1 MKRRHV
7 TAAFLAMSVA
17 TAALSISQWLI
28 LRHSQSV
35 NMAVHAVPATLDADQ
50 FADSKSDSAQALPLE
65 VRFARASALLNGGG
79 LELAE
84 KHLSIMANDEEHPD
98 IALAAQ
104 FNLANGYLREA
115 LDTSESSGQYRS
127 LIELAKQRYRD
138 LLASTPDHWDTRYN
152 LELALRLAPEREAYE
167 VDDKGKPIKSVSVVF
182 PGFEDRE
189 LP

>member
-1 MKRRHV
+1 MKRRHA
-7 TAAFLAMSVA
+7 TAAFAVVSFTWV
-17 TAALSISQWLI
+17 ALSISQWLE
-28 LRHSQSV
+28 LQHNQSV
-35 NMAVHAVPATLDADQ
+35 NAAVQAVPAALNADQ
-50 FADSKSDSAQALPLE
+50 FADTQTDDGQNLPLE
-65 VRFARASALLNGGG
+65 VRFTRATALLNGGG

-84 KHLSIMANDEEHPD
+84 KHLSIMANDEQHPD

-138 LLASTPDHWDTRYN
+138 LLFTKPEHWDARYN
-152 LELALRLAPEREAYE
+152 LELALRLSPEVEAYE

>member
-7 TAAFLAMSVA
+7 SAIFATLGVA
-17 TAALSISQWLI
+17 LAALSASQWKQLHDNRSI
-28 LRHSQSV
+28 NQALRQT
-35 NMAVHAVPATLDADQ
+35 PDALSAEQ
-50 FADSKSDSAQALPLE
+50 FADPSVDAINEQPLE
-65 VRFARASALLNGGG
+65 LQFARATALLHGGE

-84 KHLSIMANDEEHPD
+84 KHLSAMVRNTERPQL
-98 IALAAQ
+98 ALAAQ

-115 LDTSESSGQYRS
+115 LNTKVTSGQYRS

-138 LLASTPDHWDTRYN
+138 LLSKSPEHWETRHN
-152 LELALRLAPEREAYE
+152 LELALRLSPEKEAYE
-167 VDDKGKPIKSVSVVF
+167 VDDKGKPIKSVSVAF

>member
-1 MKRRHV
+1 MKRRHM
-7 TAAFLAMSVA
+7 TAAFVTVSVA
-17 TAALSISQWLI
+17 AAAMSISQWLT
-28 LRHSQSV
+28 LRHNQSV
-35 NMAVHAVPATLDADQ
+35 NTAMQAVPATLQADQ
-50 FADSKSDSAQALPLE
+50 FADMESDSAQAQPLE
-65 VRFARASALLNGGG
+65 VRFARASALLNGGE

-104 FNLANGYLREA
+104 FNLANGYLRDA

-138 LLASTPDHWDTRYN
+138 LLATSPEHWDSRFN
-152 LELALRLAPEREAYE
+152 LELALRLAPETEAYE

>member
-7 TAAFLAMSVA
+7 TAAFVA
-17 TAALSISQWLI
+17 VSIAAAALSVSQWLT
-28 LRHSQSV
+28 LRHSRSV
-35 NMAVHAVPATLDADQ
+35 NAAVQAVPAILHADQ
-50 FADSKSDSAQALPLE
+50 FADTESDSAQALPLE

-79 LELAE
+79 LELAG

-98 IALAAQ
+98 VALAAQ

-115 LDTSESSGQYRS
+115 LDISESSGQYRS

-138 LLASTPDHWDTRYN
+138 LLATSPEHWDTRFN
-152 LELALRLAPEREAYE
+152 LELALRLAPEKEVYE

>member
-7 TAAFLAMSVA
+7 TAGFVAVSLAAS
-17 TAALSISQWLI
+17 ALSVSQWLK

-35 NMAVHAVPATLDADQ
+35 NTAIQAVPSTLDADR
-50 FADSKSDSAQALPLE
+50 FADTESDSDQALE
-65 VRFARASALLNGGG
+65 VRFTRATALLNGGG

-84 KHLSIMANDEEHPD
+84 KHLSVMTNDEEHPD

-138 LLASTPDHWDTRYN
+138 LLAMSPEHWDTRYN
-152 LELALRLAPEREAYE
+152 LELALRLAPEKETYE

>member
-7 TAAFLAMSVA
+7 TAVFVAVSVA
-17 TAALSISQWLI
+17 TAALSISQWFK
-28 LRHSQSV
+28 LRHNQSV
-35 NMAVHAVPATLDADQ
+35 NTAMRAVPAALDADQ
-50 FADSKSDSAQALPLE
+50 FADTEPDDVQALPLQ
-65 VRFARASALLNGGG
+65 VRFTRATALLNGGE

-84 KHLSIMANDEEHPD
+84 KHLSIMTNDEQHPEV
-98 IALAAQ
+98 ALAAQ

-115 LDTSESSGQYRS
+115 LHTRESSGQYRS

-138 LLASTPDHWDTRYN
+138 LLFTTPEHWDARYN
-152 LELALRLAPEREAYE
+152 LELALRLSPEMEAYE